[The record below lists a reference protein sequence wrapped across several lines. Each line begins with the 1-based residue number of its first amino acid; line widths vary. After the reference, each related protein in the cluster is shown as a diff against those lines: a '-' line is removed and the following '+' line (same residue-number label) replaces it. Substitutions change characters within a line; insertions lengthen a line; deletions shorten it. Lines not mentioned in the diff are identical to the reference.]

1 MAESDPQEDSYEQD
15 HKHTLYQYSQ
25 IQVLLINVSAV
36 MTVYFA
42 RKLLNTLPCYRF
54 YMRY

>member
-36 MTVYFA
+36 MTVYFV

-54 YMRY
+54 